1 MPGPLSLSSP
11 TSVAFL
17 DVFRPLPSS
26 GSLQFPLLGD
36 EFPPHARELGASS
49 LTDYLETSL
58 SLLTGVREQVVE
70 RGFGPVGCGESGQS
84 PWSVDEFGEMGFMSF
99 TNLVRSSGEFIF
111 IGNTEAGIESF
122 VGRKAS
128 GILLGLAHTVNPEEM
143 TVTNSYHAAFFGPG
157 PERLRK
163 AMGMTGRPLLDVA
176 LAMADF
182 LTADTGEMPAK
193 FRESSTIQDL
203 ERRKLYPL
211 DRGAAAIAGAL
222 RMIDLT
228 LGGPYDQGGG
238 FLVRES
244 LDGEYF
250 SLCVQDEDR
259 KTAGMPMPLSDFLKD
274 RFWNF
279 IQGLMVPNVPA
290 PS

>member
-1 MPGPLSLSSP
+1 MA
-11 TSVAFL
+11 VAFL
-17 DVFRPLPSS
+17 DVFRPLPAS
-26 GSLQFPLLGD
+26 GGLQFPLLGD

-70 RGFGPVGCGESGQS
+70 RGFGPVGCGESGRS

-99 TNLVRSSGEFIF
+99 ANLVRSSGEFIF

-128 GILLGLAHTVNPEEM
+128 GILLGIAHTVKPEEM

-182 LTADTGEMPAK
+182 LTADAAEVLAK
-193 FRESSTIQDL
+193 YRASATIQDL
-203 ERRKLYPL
+203 ERRTLYPL
-211 DRGAAAIAGAL
+211 DRVAVEGGL

-238 FLVRES
+238 VLVRES

-250 SLCVQDEDR
+250 SLCLQDEDR
-259 KTAGMPMPLSDFLKD
+259 KAAGMPMPLSDFLRD

-279 IQGLMVPNVPA
+279 IQGLTTPNAPA